1 MDFIEANGVGLRCE
15 LSGGGDRTLVL
26 VHEMGGSL
34 ESWDDVAPR
43 LAKSRRVLRYDTRGA
58 GLSQKIRGE
67 LTLDMMADDIAA
79 LLDRLGIA
87 GKVALAGVAVGG
99 AIALHFAARY
109 PERTS
114 AVAVGS
120 PATGIAAERRGAALE
135 RLARIEASGM
145 AFAVEDSML
154 NGYAPELRGD
164 IRRFERFRTRWLG
177 NDPSSYATIWRMLAA
192 ADMQDELARLTCP
205 VLVIGGSLDRVRPPP
220 LAESVARTIPG
231 ARYVEIRTGH
241 YMAVQTPDLLSD
253 CIDEFLNRS
262 APDRTGLSPQASR
275 SSRMNAQ
282 PAQQIPGIY
291 HRKIGDITVTAVSD
305 GYLDGTLEVMRNV
318 DVEKARQILTD
329 SFRPARR
336 TSVNTFLIHSKG
348 RIAIVDTG
356 SGNYLQ
362 PTAGFVQRNL
372 ALAGIDAK
380 SIDTVLLTHMHPD
393 HSAGLTDMSNGQLLF
408 PNAELV
414 MHENELAHWFD
425 DGAMAKVDERSAQ
438 LYFLAGREQ
447 VAPYKSR
454 TRLFREGEVFPGVT
468 AVPSLGHT
476 PGHTAYLIASGKDQ
490 LMVWGDTVHVPEV
503 QTAFP
508 EAGMAFDTDL
518 GAAAAARK
526 RMFDR
531 VSADGIL
538 IAGMH
543 LHFPAF
549 SRLARRGEAYALY
562 PEAWVHSL

>member
-1 MDFIEANGVGLRCE
+1 
-15 LSGGGDRTLVL
+15 
-26 VHEMGGSL
+26 
-34 ESWDDVAPR
+34 
-43 LAKSRRVLRYDTRGA
+43 
-58 GLSQKIRGE
+58 
-67 LTLDMMADDIAA
+67 
-79 LLDRLGIA
+79 
-87 GKVALAGVAVGG
+87 
-99 AIALHFAARY
+99 
-109 PERTS
+109 
-114 AVAVGS
+114 
-120 PATGIAAERRGAALE
+120 
-135 RLARIEASGM
+135 
-145 AFAVEDSML
+145 
-154 NGYAPELRGD
+154 
-164 IRRFERFRTRWLG
+164 
-177 NDPSSYATIWRMLAA
+177 
-192 ADMQDELARLTCP
+192 
-205 VLVIGGSLDRVRPPP
+205 
-220 LAESVARTIPG
+220 
-231 ARYVEIRTGH
+231 
-241 YMAVQTPDLLSD
+241 
-253 CIDEFLNRS
+253 
-262 APDRTGLSPQASR
+262 
-275 SSRMNAQ
+275 MNPQ
-282 PAQQIPGIY
+282 PAAQIPGVY
-291 HRKIGDITVTAVSD
+291 HRRIGDIVVTTISD

-318 DVEKARQILTD
+318 DLEKARQILTD

-348 RIAIVDTG
+348 RIAIIDTG

-372 ALAGIDAK
+372 ASAGIDPR

-447 VAPYKSR
+447 AAPYKNR

-490 LMVWGDTVHVPEV
+490 LMIWGDTVHVPEV

-508 EAGMAFDTDL
+508 DAGMAFDTDL
-518 GAAAAARK
+518 AAAAAARK

-562 PEAWVHSL
+562 PEAWVHTL